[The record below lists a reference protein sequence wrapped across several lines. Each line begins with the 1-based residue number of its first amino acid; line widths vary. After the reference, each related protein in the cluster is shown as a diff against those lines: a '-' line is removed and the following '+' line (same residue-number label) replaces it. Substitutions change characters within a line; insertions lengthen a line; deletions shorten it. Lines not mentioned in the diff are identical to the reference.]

1 MMFLSERGTPVP
13 LSLFLGGS
21 EVAWAAIPNRDAG
34 PLGPT
39 AVDENAEVCYSF
51 NIELDDGGQQPA
63 SIAWPVQTV

>member
-1 MMFLSERGTPVP
+1 MVLSERGTPVP
-13 LSLFLGGS
+13 LSLFLGSS
-21 EVAWAAIPNRDAG
+21 EVAWAAIPNREAV

-51 NIELDDGGQQPA
+51 NIELDHGGQQPA